1 VSLANQ
7 RRRPSQIAAAKSDVS
22 AMLRVI
28 LVHGAGGGG
37 WEWDLWVDVWVDAV
51 TEAGLS
57 DQLEL
62 VALTLVSPEGKTLET
77 TTLSDYTSQVVAAAG
92 KETCSKKLILVGA
105 SMGGTLIAK
114 AAEQLPRV
122 DGLVYVCTTTPSLG
136 EVATREEAPP
146 KYGPVVKWAGGPLQD
161 TIDAVPDASPE
172 VQRWAA
178 ALWRDE
184 SGAVLN
190 EIDGGRVTCNAE
202 RLRSIPSLVVIP
214 MNDTSIPPERQQAF
228 ATAIGAERVLMEGT
242 SHCGPLLG
250 IDAKKTALDV
260 FKWAFSK

>member
-1 VSLANQ
+1 
-7 RRRPSQIAAAKSDVS
+7 
-22 AMLRVI
+22 VI

-37 WEWDLWVDVWVDAV
+37 WEWDLWVDAV

-62 VALTLVSPEGKTLET
+62 VALTLGPPEGKTLES
-77 TTLSDYTSQVVAAAG
+77 TTLCDYTSQVVKAA

-122 DGLVYVCTTTPSLG
+122 DGLVFVCTTTPSLG
-136 EVATREEAPP
+136 EVATREEDPP
-146 KYGPVVKWAGGPLQD
+146 KYGPVVKWAGGLLQD
-161 TIDAVPDASPE
+161 TIDAVPDASSE
-172 VQRWAA
+172 VQCWAA

-190 EIDGGRVTCNAE
+190 EIDSGRVTCNVA

-228 ATAIGAERVLMEGT
+228 ATAIGAECVLTLEGT

>member
-1 VSLANQ
+1 MA
-7 RRRPSQIAAAKSDVS
+7 RA
-22 AMLRVI
+22 I

-37 WEWDLWVDVWVDAV
+37 WEWDLWVDAV

-62 VALTLVSPEGKTLET
+62 VALTLEPPTGRDLEAT
-77 TTLSDYTSQVVAAAG
+77 QLDDYIDQIVEAAG
-92 KETCSKKLILVGA
+92 KDACSKKLILVGA

-114 AAEQLPRV
+114 AAERLPRV
-122 DGLVYVCTTTPSLG
+122 DFLVFVCTTTPSLV
-136 EVATREEAPP
+136 EIATLEEAPP
-146 KYGPVVKWAGGPLQD
+146 KYGPRVKWAGGPLQD

-190 EIDGGRVTCNAE
+190 EIDGGRVTCNVE
-202 RLRSIPSLVVIP
+202 ILRSIPSLVVIP
-214 MNDTSIPPERQQAF
+214 MKDTAIPPERQQAF
-228 ATAIGAERVLMEGT
+228 ASAIGANRIIFLEGA
-242 SHCGPLLG
+242 SHCGPLLSCV
-250 IDAKKTALDV
+250 DAKKTALDV